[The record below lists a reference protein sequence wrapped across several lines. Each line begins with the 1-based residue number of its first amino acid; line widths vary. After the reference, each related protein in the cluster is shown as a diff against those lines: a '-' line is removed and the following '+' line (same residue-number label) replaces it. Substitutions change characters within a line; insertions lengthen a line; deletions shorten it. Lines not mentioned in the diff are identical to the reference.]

1 MGAAIPAHQA
11 REVVVVA
18 GPIGRYGEG
27 PSKRGHDGRRVSYI
41 LASLSVMTCCKE
53 EEAKQGHLLENLLAR
68 QQALFFLELGQKL
81 QVESLVDDGVGAL
94 RGRQGDQEKA
104 GHGQD
109 PSRWG
114 CLLYTSPSPRDLS
127 TSRMPSSA

>member
-1 MGAAIPAHQA
+1 MGAAVPAHQA

-27 PSKRGHDGRRVSYI
+27 PSKRGNDGRRVSYI

-53 EEAKQGHLLENLLAR
+53 EEAKQGHLLENLLTR
-68 QQALFFLELGQKL
+68 QQALFFLELRQKL
-81 QVESLVDDGVGAL
+81 QVEALVDDGEGAL
-94 RGRQGDQEKA
+94 RGSQGDQEKA
-104 GHGQD
+104 GHGQG

-114 CLLYTSPSPRDLS
+114 AVRIEVPS
-127 TSRMPSSA
+127 TKGVCG